1 MDIAANIVT
10 LMLATCDCDFTS
22 DHLTNRVFLCD
33 SSSPQSVSYQA
44 QLHGTLQANTSQ
56 LIAILQQWISSSTK
70 LITVQLSLLKIDD
83 LCIVSTDTQTP
94 CDQQSASS
102 TLGEHQN
109 NLGAIYGGIVMGL
122 VALATGVVAVIVLIL
137 ICARRR
143 RFNLKNPPPDLM

>member
-1 MDIAANIVT
+1 MDIAADIVT
-10 LMLATCDCDFTS
+10 IMLATCDCDFTS

-44 QLHGTLQANTSQ
+44 QLHGTLQANVSQ
-56 LIAILQQWISSSTK
+56 LITILQQWISSSTK
-70 LITVQLSLLKIDD
+70 LITVQVSLLKIDD
-83 LCIVSTDTQTP
+83 LCIVSSDTQTP

-109 NLGAIYGGIVMGL
+109 NLGAIVGGTVVGL
-122 VALATGVVAVIVLIL
+122 LALATCVAAVIILII

-143 RFNLKNPPPDLM
+143 SYNLNIPPDLV

>member
-1 MDIAANIVT
+1 MDIAADIVT

-70 LITVQLSLLKIDD
+70 LITVQVSLLKIDD
-83 LCIVSTDTQTP
+83 LCIVSSDTQTP
-94 CDQQSASS
+94 CDKQSANS

-109 NLGAIYGGIVMGL
+109 NLGAIVGGTVVGL
-122 VALATGVVAVIVLIL
+122 LVLATCVAAVIILII

-143 RFNLKNPPPDLM
+143 SYNLNIPSDLV